1 MRNIYLKEGLFKI
14 NRPGQ
19 CKTSVANQFSMTRE
33 MAIKEHE
40 IKKVK
45 KK

>member
-1 MRNIYLKEGLFKI
+1 MRNIYLKEGLFRI

-19 CKTSVANQFSMTRE
+19 SKDGVSNQCNFTRE
-33 MAIKEHE
+33 MAIKLNE

-45 KK
+45 

>member
-19 CKTSVANQFSMTRE
+19 SKFGGMGGPWSRE
-33 MAIKEHE
+33 MAIKENE